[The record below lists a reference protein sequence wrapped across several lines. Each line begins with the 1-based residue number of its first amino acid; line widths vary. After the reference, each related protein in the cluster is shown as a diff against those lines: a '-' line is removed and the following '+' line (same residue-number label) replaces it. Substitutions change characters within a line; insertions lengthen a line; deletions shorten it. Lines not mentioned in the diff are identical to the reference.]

1 MAEVEV
7 EPTGDDQTFWVT
19 DSAKSVAA
27 IVDTL
32 SLDGVAAESLAEAG
46 GLKLFS
52 LSGFFMPGD
61 ERLARAPGK
70 LTGVIG
76 AAPTPFDV

>member
-1 MAEVEV
+1 MEAL
-7 EPTGDDQTFWVT
+7 GQ
-19 DSAKSVAA
+19 
-27 IVDTL
+27 
-32 SLDGVAAESLAEAG
+32 DGVAAELVAEAG

-52 LSGFFMPGD
+52 LSGFFQVDD
-61 ERLARAPGK
+61 ERLAQAPGK